1 MYLHIIEFI
10 HASGLVRNFD
20 WYFQLFIDFFVILIL
35 MKRWIER
42 RMRKCDIQVD
52 CLSGPRL
59 HKKVQPSN
67 SFPRKVI
74 LENKSR

>member
-52 CLSGPRL
+52 CLSGTTI
-59 HKKVQPSN
+59 KFVSAE
-67 SFPRKVI
+67 SYSRK
-74 LENKSR
+74 